1 MAFVPTTSTETR
13 EWLLRF
19 HTVGD
24 SLDPEGLATIYTQ
37 DAQMQFANT
46 PKLEGL
52 AAIRKYFEAIWPNLE
67 SMHHE
72 IDIFGKL
79 SEEPASSIEVLTVS
93 TDLFGNDKIYQS
105 CHISWR
111 VKADPERELVTVPA
125 MAVFHL
131 VTSGEEKGLIRAAEF
146 YMDASPLLVAMS
158 RAG

>member
-72 IDIFGKL
+72 IDIF
-79 SEEPASSIEVLTVS
+79 
-93 TDLFGNDKIYQS
+93 DLVGNDKIYQS